1 MLSVKELFKVGHG
14 PSSSHTIA
22 PTRMCHYILDHYEK
36 EGIDHLKIT
45 LYGSFALTGK
55 GHLLD
60 RAVDEVFAKYPH
72 EFVWDLKTQPKH
84 PNMMRVEVFG
94 KGNKPIADKMFISV
108 GGGTF
113 TVEGDEPAKDVY
125 PFKTFADMKEEIKKE
140 KLTPF
145 QFLCKYEP
153 KEELIKLYDQMIE
166 SFEGTIKSGLSKT
179 GVIEG
184 IVAFDRRAK
193 AVYDSVKANDTEWI
207 KRIKLVSAYGIATN
221 EEAVAYGMVV
231 TAPTCGSAG
240 TMPGAYKWA
249 VDKYKPTKERIY
261 EAFSAAALVGITI
274 KQNGSVAGA
283 TGGCQAEVGVA
294 TGLAAAMYSVI
305 AYNADIDEV
314 EKSAETALQQL
325 VGMTCDAVGQCAYV
339 PCIQRNGIY
348 AMRAIS
354 SAEQAHLLK
363 GQRQMVHIDD
373 TIKILYQS
381 GNELIDGYRET
392 SKLGLAKH
400 CKYTLK
406 FTKNIQFDEE
416 GKEPKEEAK
425 PDAKKQEVK
434 STTKAPAK
442 LDPKV
447 KAKAEK
453 TAC

>member
-22 PTRMCHYILDHYEK
+22 PMRMCWYILDHYEK

-60 RAVDEVFAKYPH
+60 KAVDEVFAKYPH
-72 EFVWDLKTQPKH
+72 EFIWDIKSTPKH

-94 KGNKPIADKMFISV
+94 KGDKVIANRLFTSV

-113 TVEGDEPAKDVY
+113 TVEGDEPAKNIY
-125 PFKTFADMKEEIKKE
+125 PYKDFAEMKAIIKKE

-145 QFLCKYEP
+145 QFLCKHEP
-153 KEELIKLYDQMIE
+153 KEELVKLYEEIIK
-166 SFEGTIKSGLSKT
+166 SFEGTIKDGLGKT
-179 GVIEG
+179 GVIPG
-184 IVAFDRRAK
+184 LVAFERRSK
-193 AVYDSVKANDTEWI
+193 TVFDSVKADDPEWI
-207 KRIKLVSAYGIATN
+207 KRIKLVSAYAMATN
-221 EEAVAYGMVV
+221 EEATAYGMVV

-249 VDKYKPTKERIY
+249 VDKFKPTKERIY
-261 EAFSAAALVGITI
+261 EAFSAAALIGITI

-294 TGLAAAMYSVI
+294 TGLAAAMYAVL
-305 AYNADIDEV
+305 AYNADIDEF
-314 EKSAETALQQL
+314 EKAGEIGLQQL
-325 VGMTCDAVGQCAYV
+325 LGMTCDAVGQCAYV
-339 PCIQRNGIY
+339 PCIQRNAIY
-348 AMRAIS
+348 AMRAIAA
-354 SAEQAHLLK
+354 AEQAHLLK
-363 GQRQMVHIDD
+363 GQRQLVHIDD
-373 TIKILYQS
+373 TIKILYES
-381 GNELIDGYRET
+381 GNELIDGYKET

-416 GKEPKEEAK
+416 AK
-425 PDAKKQEVK
+425 
-434 STTKAPAK
+434 TKDK
-442 LDPKV
+442 
-447 KAKAEK
+447 
-453 TAC
+453 C

>member
-45 LYGSFALTGK
+45 LYGSFAITGK

-60 RAVDEVFAKYPH
+60 RAVDEIFAKYPH
-72 EFVWDLKTQPKH
+72 EFVWDLKTKPKH

-94 KGNKPIADKMFISV
+94 KGNKLIADKMFISV

-125 PFKTFADMKEEIKKE
+125 PYKNFAEMRAIIKKE
-140 KLTPF
+140 KLSYF
-145 QFLCKYEP
+145 QFLCKHES
-153 KEELIKLYDQMIE
+153 KEELIKLYDQMID
-166 SFEGTIKSGLSKT
+166 SFEGTIKSGLAKE
-179 GVIEG
+179 GKIEG
-184 IVAFDRRAK
+184 LVAFDRRAK
-193 AVYDSVKANDTEWI
+193 AVFNSVKPTDSEWCR
-207 KRIKLVSAYGIATN
+207 RIKLVSAYAMATN

-249 VDKYKPTKERIY
+249 VDKYKPSKEKIY
-261 EAFSAAALVGITI
+261 EAFSAAALIGITI

-294 TGLAAAMYSVI
+294 TALAAAMYSVI
-305 AYNADIDEV
+305 AYDADIDEV
-314 EKSAETALQQL
+314 EKAGEIALQQL
-325 VGMTCDAVGQCAYV
+325 VGMTCDAIGQCAYV

-348 AMRAIS
+348 AMRAIAA
-354 SAEQAHLLK
+354 AEQAHLLK
-363 GQRQMVHIDD
+363 GQRQLVRIDD
-373 TIKILYQS
+373 TILILYES

-406 FTKNIQFDEE
+406 FNKNIEFEE
-416 GKEPKEEAK
+416 E
-425 PDAKKQEVK
+425 
-434 STTKAPAK
+434 
-442 LDPKV
+442 
-447 KAKAEK
+447 KAK
-453 TAC
+453 C

>member
-22 PTRMCHYILDHYEK
+22 PTRMCHYILDNYEK
-36 EGIDHLKIT
+36 EGIDHLRVT

-60 RAVDEVFAKYPH
+60 RAVDDVFAKYPH

-94 KGNKPIADKMFISV
+94 KGDKLIADKMFISV

-113 TVEGDEPAKDVY
+113 TVEGDEPAKDIY
-125 PFKTFADMKEEIKKE
+125 PYKDFAEIKAIIRE
-140 KLTPF
+140 KKISYF
-145 QFLCKYEP
+145 QFLCEHES
-153 KEELIKLYDQMIE
+153 KEELIKLYDQMID
-166 SFEGTIKSGLSKT
+166 SFEGTIKSGLSKE
-179 GVIEG
+179 GKIEG
-184 IVAFDRRAK
+184 LVAFDRRAK
-193 AVYDSVKANDTEWI
+193 AVYKSIKPTDSEWC
-207 KRIKLVSAYGIATN
+207 KRIKMVSAYAMATN

-249 VDKYKPTKERIY
+249 VDKYKPTKEKIY
-261 EAFSAAALVGITI
+261 EAFSAAALIGITI
-274 KQNGSVAGA
+274 KQNSSVAGA

-294 TGLAAAMYSVI
+294 TALAAAMYSVI
-305 AYNADIDEV
+305 AYDADINEV
-314 EKSAETALQQL
+314 EKSGEIALQQL
-325 VGMTCDAVGQCAYV
+325 IGMTCDAIGQCAYV

-348 AMRAIS
+348 AMRAIAA
-354 SAEQAHLLK
+354 AEQAHLLK
-363 GQRQMVHIDD
+363 GQRQLVHIDD
-373 TIKILYQS
+373 TIAIMYES

-406 FTKNIQFDEE
+406 FNKNIQFDE
-416 GKEPKEEAK
+416 KDK
-425 PDAKKQEVK
+425 
-434 STTKAPAK
+434 
-442 LDPKV
+442 
-447 KAKAEK
+447 
-453 TAC
+453 

>member
-22 PTRMCHYILDHYEK
+22 PMRMCWYILDHYEK

-72 EFVWDLKTQPKH
+72 EYVWDIKSKPAH
-84 PNMMRVEVFG
+84 PNMMRIEVFG
-94 KGNKPIADKMFISV
+94 KGDKLIANRLFTSV

-113 TVEGDEPAKDVY
+113 TVEGDEPAKNIY
-125 PFKTFADMKEEIKKE
+125 PYKTFAEMKAIIKKE

-145 QFLCKYEP
+145 QFLCKHES
-153 KEELIKLYDQMIE
+153 KEELIKLYEDMIK

-184 IVAFDRRAK
+184 LVAFDRRAK
-193 AVYDSVKANDTEWI
+193 VVYDTIKPTDTEWC
-207 KRIKLVSAYGIATN
+207 KRIKSVSAYALATN

-240 TMPGAYKWA
+240 TMPAAYKWA

-261 EAFSAAALVGITI
+261 EAFSAAALIGITI

-294 TGLAAAMYSVI
+294 TGLAAAMYAVI

-314 EKSAETALQQL
+314 EKAGEVGLQQL

-339 PCIQRNGIY
+339 PCIQRNAIY

-363 GQRQMVHIDD
+363 GQRQLVHIDD
-373 TIKILYQS
+373 TIAVLYQS
-381 GNELIDGYRET
+381 GNELNEGYKET

-406 FTKNIQFDEE
+406 FNKNIQFDEE
-416 GKEPKEEAK
+416 DK
-425 PDAKKQEVK
+425 
-434 STTKAPAK
+434 
-442 LDPKV
+442 
-447 KAKAEK
+447 
-453 TAC
+453 

>member
-22 PTRMCHYILDHYEK
+22 PMRMCHYILDHYEK

-72 EFVWDLKTQPKH
+72 EYVWDIKSKSAH

-94 KGNKPIADKMFISV
+94 KGDKLIANRLFTSV

-125 PFKTFADMKEEIKKE
+125 PYKSFAEMKAIIKKE

-145 QFLCKYEP
+145 QFLCKHEP
-153 KEELIKLYDQMIE
+153 KEELIKLYDDMIN

-184 IVAFDRRAK
+184 LVAFDRRAK
-193 AVYDSVKANDTEWI
+193 IIFDSCKPTDTEWCR
-207 KRIKLVSAYGIATN
+207 RIKLVSSYAIATN
-221 EEAVAYGMVV
+221 EEAVSYGMVV

-249 VDKYKPTKERIY
+249 VDKYKPSKEKIY

-305 AYNADIDEV
+305 AYDADINEV
-314 EKSAETALQQL
+314 EKAAEIGLQQL

-348 AMRAIS
+348 ALRAIS
-354 SAEQAHLLK
+354 AAEQAHLLK
-363 GQRQMVHIDD
+363 GQRQLVHIDD
-373 TIKILYQS
+373 TIAVLYQS
-381 GNELIDGYRET
+381 GNELNDGYKET

-406 FTKNIQFDEE
+406 FNKNIQFDEE
-416 GKEPKEEAK
+416 K
-425 PDAKKQEVK
+425 
-434 STTKAPAK
+434 
-442 LDPKV
+442 
-447 KAKAEK
+447 
-453 TAC
+453 

>member
-22 PTRMCHYILDHYEK
+22 PMRSCRYILDHYEK

-60 RAVDEVFAKYPH
+60 KAVDEVFAKYPH
-72 EFVWDLKTQPKH
+72 EFIWDLKTKPNH
-84 PNMMRVEVFG
+84 PNTMRIEVFG
-94 KGNKPIADKMFISV
+94 KGNKVIADRTFISV

-113 TVEGDEPAKDVY
+113 KVEGDAPAKDVY
-125 PFKTFADMKEEIKKE
+125 PYKDFAEMKAIIKKE

-145 QFLCKYEP
+145 QFLCKHES
-153 KEELIKLYDQMIE
+153 KEELIKLYEEMIQ
-166 SFEGTIKSGLSKT
+166 SFEGTIKDGLSKT
-179 GVIEG
+179 GVIPG
-184 IVAFDRRAK
+184 LVAFDRRSR
-193 AVYDSVKANDTEWI
+193 AVFDSVKPDDSEWI
-207 KRIKLVSAYGIATN
+207 KRTKLVSAYAMATN

-249 VDKYKPTKERIY
+249 VDKYKPSKETIY
-261 EAFSAAALVGITI
+261 EAFSAAALIGITI

-294 TGLAAAMYSVI
+294 TALAAAMYSVI
-305 AYNADIDEV
+305 AYNADINEI
-314 EKSAETALQQL
+314 EKSGEIALQQL
-325 VGMTCDAVGQCAYV
+325 LGMTCDAIGQCAYV
-339 PCIQRNGIY
+339 PCIQRNAIY

-354 SAEQAHLLK
+354 AAEQAHLLK
-363 GQRQMVHIDD
+363 GQRQLVHIDD
-373 TIKILYQS
+373 TIALLYES
-381 GNELIDGYRET
+381 GNELIDGYKET

-416 GKEPKEEAK
+416 K
-425 PDAKKQEVK
+425 
-434 STTKAPAK
+434 TK
-442 LDPKV
+442 
-447 KAKAEK
+447 
-453 TAC
+453 C

>member
-22 PTRMCHYILDHYEK
+22 PTRMCQYILDHYEK
-36 EGIDHLKIT
+36 EGIDHLKVT

-60 RAVDEVFAKYPH
+60 RAVDEMFAKYKH

-94 KGNKPIADKMFISV
+94 KGDKLIADKMFTSV

-125 PFKTFADMKEEIKKE
+125 PYKDFDEMKAIIKKE

-145 QFLCKYEP
+145 QFLCKHES
-153 KEELIKLYDQMIE
+153 KEELIKLYEQMIA

-179 GVIEG
+179 GKIEG
-184 IVAFDRRAK
+184 LVAFDRRAK
-193 AVYDSVKANDTEWI
+193 TLFDSAKATDSEWCR
-207 KRIKLVSAYGIATN
+207 RIRLVSAYAMATN

-249 VDKYKPTKERIY
+249 VDKYKPSKEKIY
-261 EAFSAAALVGITI
+261 EAFSAAALIGITI

-294 TGLAAAMYSVI
+294 TALAAAMYSVI
-305 AYNADIDEV
+305 AYDADIDEI
-314 EKSAETALQQL
+314 EKSGEIALQQL

-348 AMRAIS
+348 ALRAIA

-363 GQRQMVHIDD
+363 GQRQLVRIDD
-373 TIKILYQS
+373 TIRILYES

-406 FTKNIQFDEE
+406 FNKNIQFDEE
-416 GKEPKEEAK
+416 
-425 PDAKKQEVK
+425 KK
-434 STTKAPAK
+434 
-442 LDPKV
+442 
-447 KAKAEK
+447 
-453 TAC
+453 

>member
-22 PTRMCHYILDHYEK
+22 PMRMCWYILDHYEK

-60 RAVDEVFAKYPH
+60 KAVDEVFAKYPH
-72 EFVWDLKTQPKH
+72 EFIWDIKSTPKH

-94 KGNKPIADKMFISV
+94 KGNKVIANRLFTSV

-113 TVEGDEPAKDVY
+113 TVEGDEPAKDIY
-125 PFKTFADMKEEIKKE
+125 PYKDFAEMKAIIKKE

-145 QFLCKYEP
+145 QFLCRHEP
-153 KEELIKLYDQMIE
+153 KEELVKLYEEIIK
-166 SFEGTIKSGLSKT
+166 SFEGTIKDGLSKT
-179 GVIEG
+179 GVIPG
-184 IVAFDRRAK
+184 LVAFERRSK
-193 AVYDSVKANDTEWI
+193 TVFDSVKPDDPEWI
-207 KRIKLVSAYGIATN
+207 KRIKLVSAYAMATN
-221 EEAVAYGMVV
+221 EEATAYGMVV

-249 VDKYKPTKERIY
+249 VDKFKPTKERIY
-261 EAFSAAALVGITI
+261 EAFSAAALIGITI

-294 TGLAAAMYSVI
+294 TGLAAAMYSVL
-305 AYNADIDEV
+305 AYNADIDEF
-314 EKSAETALQQL
+314 EKAGEIGLQQL
-325 VGMTCDAVGQCAYV
+325 LGMTCDAVGQCAYV
-339 PCIQRNGIY
+339 PCIQRNAIY
-348 AMRAIS
+348 AMRAIAA
-354 SAEQAHLLK
+354 AEQAHLLK
-363 GQRQMVHIDD
+363 GQRQLVHIDD
-373 TIKILYQS
+373 TIAILYES
-381 GNELIDGYRET
+381 GNELIDGYKET

-416 GKEPKEEAK
+416 AK
-425 PDAKKQEVK
+425 SKDK
-434 STTKAPAK
+434 
-442 LDPKV
+442 
-447 KAKAEK
+447 
-453 TAC
+453 C